1 MFAKLTLEEAKR
13 FHARSLDAAVGKIRA
28 GKSKSRT
35 SPIEDMKFGYD
46 FAITIANDP
55 SIPEPKRT
63 KEYVNALIENGC
75 LAAYFT
81 ASVGRTW
88 ASVSPEDHKEPLYQ
102 DAIIKSLNPHLFAD
116 DVAYEGPTAKIWQP
130 LDDERPGLAEY
141 AVLKAFRF
149 KKGKV
154 TDDYVIVS
162 IYGAPIDT
170 NELLVL
176 KVDEEASVLY
186 KDFCGIPYKTVYRA
200 KYNLINYN
208 GLNEGLPVKD
218 IHEISVGE
226 ALGVEDRHWVLGSN
240 LERITSVQDR
250 FRSELDNDGIF
261 RGAPEN
267 ARTFKL
273 GEKLTESEMDEIDKV
288 GRNQAV
294 FCASDLLS
302 VLDENRV
309 IAERKEALL
318 RKFSIRSECRQK
330 PKMKI

>member
-46 FAITIANDP
+46 FAVDLTNDP
-55 SIPEPKRT
+55 SIPNQKRT
-63 KEYVNALIENGC
+63 KDYVNSMIEKGY
-75 LAAYFT
+75 LKPFFSV
-81 ASVGRTW
+81 SVGGL
-88 ASVSPEDHKEPLYQ
+88 SVTINPKDFEESLYQ
-102 DAIIKSLNPHLFAD
+102 DAIIKSLNPRYFASD
-116 DVAYEGPTAKIWQP
+116 TAYEGKTVKIWQP
-130 LDDERPGLAEY
+130 LDGERPGLAEY

-154 TDDYVIVS
+154 EKDFVIVS
-162 IYGAPIDT
+162 TYGAPIDT
-170 NELLVL
+170 SELLVL
-176 KVDEEASVLY
+176 KVDEKARILY
-186 KDFCGIPYKTVYRA
+186 NDFFSIPYKTVYRT
-200 KYNLINYN
+200 KYNIINYN
-208 GLNEGLPVKD
+208 GLNEGLPVKN

-273 GEKLTESEMDEIDKV
+273 GEKLTESEMDELDKV
-288 GRNQAV
+288 GRNQTV